1 MQTRDFTYVDNV
13 VAANLLA
20 ARAPES
26 ISGYFN
32 VACGDR
38 ISLLELVK
46 RLNAILG
53 TELSPQFGPARAGD
67 VRDSQADTEAA
78 RRDLGHDPQFTFEQ
92 GLRAT
97 LEWYRKEH
105 ALLTSA

>member
-1 MQTRDFTYVDNV
+1 
-13 VAANLLA
+13 
-20 ARAPES
+20 
-26 ISGYFN
+26 
-32 VACGDR
+32 
-38 ISLLELVK
+38 
-46 RLNAILG
+46 
-53 TELSPQFGPARAGD
+53 

-105 ALLTSA
+105 SLLTSV